1 MGDLAQARANMVAGQ
16 IFTDTV
22 HNTSILD
29 AMSEVMRE
37 RFVPAAQATT
47 AYADVEIELAGG
59 RALLMPVA
67 LAKLLQMAQV
77 GPNDLV
83 LDVGC
88 ATGYST
94 AVLARLAGSV
104 VALESDPDLGATAS
118 ETLSALGV
126 DNAAVVQGPLEAG
139 YKAEA
144 PYDVIC
150 LNGSVQDVP
159 DALVAQLAPGGR
171 LVAIVGTGQ
180 VGRATVITRLGA
192 TIGTRHV
199 FEAMATPL
207 PGFAMDKSFVF

>member
-1 MGDLAQARANMVAGQ
+1 MGDLARARANMVAGQ
-16 IFTDTV
+16 IFTDAV
-22 HNTSILD
+22 HSTGILD

-37 RFVPAAQATT
+37 RFVPAAQAAT
-47 AYADVEIELAGG
+47 AYADVEIPLEGE

-67 LAKLLQMAQV
+67 FAKLLQMAQV
-77 GPNDLV
+77 GRNDLV

-88 ATGYST
+88 ATGYSA

-104 VALESDPDLGATAS
+104 VALESDPDLGATAG

-126 DNAAVVQGPLEAG
+126 DNVAVVQGPLEAG

-144 PYDVIC
+144 PYDVIF
-150 LNGSVQDVP
+150 LNGSVEAVP

-180 VGRATVITRLGA
+180 LGRATVITRQDA
-192 TIGTRHV
+192 TMGTRQV

-207 PGFAMDKSFVF
+207 PGFAVNKSFVF